1 MYGEDAAKTHF
12 AQWLLGHARS
22 AGYDV
27 EAAGM
32 RATLL
37 IVTSMALSGG
47 LDAAITASMAAG
59 LAVTPQELTDAYT
72 DEMHEFLRARRE
84 SELAGLRSHP
94 DLAGLEQTLD
104 RIEHGA

>member
-1 MYGEDAAKTHF
+1 MYGEEAAKTRF
-12 AQWLLGHARS
+12 AQWLLCHARL

-47 LDAAITASMAAG
+47 LDAAITVSMAAG

-72 DEMHEFLRARRE
+72 DEMHEFLHMRRA
-84 SELAGLRSHP
+84 SELADLRSHP
-94 DLAGLEQTLD
+94 DLAGLEETLD
-104 RIEHGA
+104 SIDRTA